1 MTGGDSIQNWKCV
14 GNDVVSWSMKLF
26 NGLRRIKKSKMND
39 GKTFHCLHRRIKE
52 INKAVQIV

>member
-1 MTGGDSIQNWKCV
+1 MGCSERENM

-39 GKTFHCLHRRIKE
+39 GKTFHWK
-52 INKAVQIV
+52 NKGDK

>member
-39 GKTFHCLHRRIKE
+39 GKTFHWK
-52 INKAVQIV
+52 NKGDK